1 MARINPQRIAT
12 DSRRAAELLA
22 APAAT
27 VVVGLAAL
35 LIERRYGD
43 HVVHDFV
50 PVLFG
55 LFTVHATFVGGF
67 AGGLVIGML
76 GWIMLTF
83 IHSAPGA
90 YFSFEADGRATMLVM
105 AFAFPA
111 VSALVARL
119 RRVLA
124 EENVKLREAE
134 GLWRLL
140 AEHVP
145 DTVATIKKDGSVH
158 YANRALPWI
167 DARRA
172 QLAGKKLE
180 SLLPEEYR
188 GQVRKMIP
196 RVFSTGE
203 PQHAEL
209 RIDGTDGTP
218 AWYDL
223 RIVPVTRD
231 GSTVAA
237 LATFSDMTRRLT
249 DEDAH
254 QRLIA
259 LVNSSN
265 AAIFGATPEGII
277 TSWNPGAKRMYG
289 YAADEMVGK
298 PFALL
303 LPAESAADVTA
314 LLARIGVGEH
324 IERLET
330 QHRRKDGSPIDVML
344 NVSPIGTKGVVTG
357 AAVIARDVGERKRAE
372 ADRQRAFSL
381 LAEAERVAHVGSWEW
396 DLATDVMTWTD
407 ELYRILGLEPGE
419 IRPKLDAYL
428 SRIDTADRERVR
440 QAVKKARAEG
450 TPFSFDHRISR
461 QDGEPRILRAHGAVQ
476 KDASGKAIRMVG
488 TVHDV
493 TAFRKMES
501 QLLSQRDRLKE
512 ESDSRAEALRASE
525 FTLSHLLDDA
535 PVIVWSIDKDMR
547 FVTAQGRALE
557 SIGLQQK
564 GIVGKTVA
572 EVTGSNSTILDAC
585 HRALAGNNVKMA
597 LRFNDRDFH
606 ATFAPIRDKATGEV
620 TGVVGVSI
628 DLTDVKGLHV

>member
-1 MARINPQRIAT
+1 MARAREKRFAIDRRTASLLAGHIAT
-12 DSRRAAELLA
+12 IA
-22 APAAT
+22 
-27 VVVGLAAL
+27 VGLAAL
-35 LIERRYGD
+35 WLERQFGGHYT
-43 HVVHDFV
+43 HDIV
-50 PVLFG
+50 PLLFG
-55 LFTVHATFVGGF
+55 LFAVHAAFTGGML
-67 AGGLVIGML
+67 GGLVCGAIGWL
-76 GWIMLTF
+76 FLAIILA
-83 IHSAPGA
+83 APGKPFT
-90 YFSFEADGRATMLVM
+90 YVDDTRATLVLM
-105 AFAFPA
+105 AIAFPA

-119 RRVLA
+119 RHVLE
-124 EENVKLREAE
+124 EENAKLREAE

-145 DTVATIKKDGSVH
+145 DTVATLKNDGSVH
-158 YANRALPWI
+158 YANRALPWV

-172 QLAGKKLE
+172 QLAGKKLD

-188 GQVRKMIP
+188 AQVRKMVP

-231 GSTVAA
+231 GSTVAV

-254 QRLIA
+254 QRLVA
-259 LVNSSN
+259 LVNASS

-277 TSWNPGAKRMYG
+277 TSWNPGARRMYG
-289 YAADEMVGK
+289 YAADEIIGK
-298 PFALL
+298 PLALL
-303 LPAESAADVTA
+303 LPPESAADA
-314 LLARIGVGEH
+314 ASLFARISAGEH

-330 QHRRKDGSPIDVML
+330 QHRKKDGTPFDVTL
-344 NVSPIGTKGVVTG
+344 NVSPVGTKGMVTG
-357 AAVIARDVGERKRAE
+357 AAVIVRDVGDRKRAE
-372 ADRQRAFSL
+372 ADRQRAYAL

-396 DLATDVMTWTD
+396 DLDTDEMTWTD
-407 ELYRILGLEPGE
+407 ELYRILGLEPGA

-428 SRIDTADRERVR
+428 SCIDTADRERVR
-440 QAVKKARAEG
+440 QAVKKARTEG
-450 TPFSFDHRISR
+450 VPFSFDHRISR
-461 QDGEPRILRAHGAVQ
+461 QDGQPRILRAHGAVQ
-476 KDASGKAIRMVG
+476 KDASGKTVRVVG

-501 QLLSQRDRLKE
+501 QLLSQRDKLKE

-525 FTLSHLLDDA
+525 FKLKNLLDDA

-547 FVTAQGRALE
+547 FVTAQGRALAA
-557 SIGLQQK
+557 IGLQSK
-564 GIVGKTVA
+564 GVVGKTVA
-572 EVTGSNSTILDAC
+572 EVTGSNSAILDAC
-585 HRALAGNNVKMA
+585 RRALAGHTVKMA
-597 LRFNDRDFH
+597 LRFNERDFH
-606 ATFAPIRDKATGEV
+606 ATFTPTRDKATDEI